1 MFGMYVL
8 RNLLVI
14 QNILLNILNYAMM
27 VILAAVFS
35 FVNHFSGRIAFYNP
49 LVKGLLPNYEKAE
62 KKTFPISF
70 IWTNISLLRVNVQ
83 FK

>member
-1 MFGMYVL
+1 MKTPYYKYWQTVYK
-8 RNLLVI
+8 V
-14 QNILLNILNYAMM
+14 
-27 VILAAVFS
+27 S
-35 FVNHFSGRIAFYNP
+35 
-49 LVKGLLPNYEKAE
+49 KAE

>member
-1 MFGMYVL
+1 MG
-8 RNLLVI
+8 
-14 QNILLNILNYAMM
+14 
-27 VILAAVFS
+27 S
-35 FVNHFSGRIAFYNP
+35 SGRIAFYNP
-49 LVKGLLPNYEKAE
+49 LVKGVLPNYEKAE